1 MGEVIQLR
9 SLEELEQLAREAVQ
23 RAWKTKASADYERAD
38 RLFARWNRLRRRN
51 EDREVSDSSSGE
63 KPR

>member
-1 MGEVIQLR
+1 MGDVVQLW

-38 RLFARWNRLRRRN
+38 RIFAQWNRLRRLN
-51 EDREVSDSSSGE
+51 TDGDSMEEYRGNR
-63 KPR
+63 PR